1 MNNKRFEENVKID
14 REYILS
20 LLENAK
26 NTTEEEIDLIL
37 EKAKNKKGLE
47 HFEIAALLEIKRRS
61 N

>member
-14 REYILS
+14 RGYILS

-37 EKAKNKKGLE
+37 EKAKK
-47 HFEIAALLEIKRRS
+47 
-61 N
+61 